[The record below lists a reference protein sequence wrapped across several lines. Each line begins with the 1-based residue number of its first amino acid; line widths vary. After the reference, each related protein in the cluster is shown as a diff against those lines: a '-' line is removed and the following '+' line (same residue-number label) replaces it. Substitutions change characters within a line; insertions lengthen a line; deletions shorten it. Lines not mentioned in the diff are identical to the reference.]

1 MGRISL
7 LDTMEETIFKFS
19 NGNPGAMQ
27 ALIELL
33 NLSPEKM
40 FQNLLTL
47 DRMELYENKLY
58 MLWNDSCDRNVEKM
72 QDIIKAYRSGR
83 IKKSDIDERIKK
95 VGRGKKFDDLLEVRL
110 LEDVLNVEDHW
121 EIGQH

>member
-110 LEDVLNVEDHW
+110 
-121 EIGQH
+121 

>member
-72 QDIIKAYRSGR
+72 QDIIKAYRNGR
-83 IKKSDIDERIKK
+83 IKKSDIDERIKE

-110 LEDVLNVEDHW
+110 
-121 EIGQH
+121 